1 MDAQSRGRADDI
13 DPADQWVLNPHT
25 GNYELRLDQSAG
37 ESPVAAR
44 TTTAEDSGRR
54 RTGSPD
60 GPRREVPGQ
69 RSRRASQSGGR
80 GAEATATAGRRKR
93 KSPKARRKK
102 ALMWTGGVTAFLVV
116 SASLGAYLLYERFNS
131 NIDTVDIGDAGN
143 KDVLSDGPMNI
154 LIIGTDKRTG
164 KGNEGYGD
172 KGSEG
177 HADTNILFH
186 VSEDRTNATAM
197 SIPRDLMT
205 DIPDCETKQPDGS
218 EKVIPGTPNV
228 RFNVSLGQ
236 EGRDPG
242 CTMRTVE
249 AITGVK
255 PDHFMMVD
263 FNAVKELTTAVGGVK
278 VCMAKPIDDPK
289 SHLKLPKGESRVEG
303 EDALALLRT
312 RHSFGNESDLDRI
325 KVQQQFLGSMIR
337 EMKSSDTLTNPTK
350 LFKLA
355 DAATN
360 ALTVDQGIGSAKK
373 LMTLAQEIGKVDTK
387 NITFVTMPVIDNPA
401 EPTPIT
407 VVVAPQKGEQLFAMM
422 RSDTSLTEV
431 KQKEKAAKSKQ
442 AALLKGPKAAPADVR
457 VDVLNGGEIAG
468 AAGATVTWLQNE
480 QGVLKSTNKAN
491 APEKIKKTTL
501 AYAPNQADQAR
512 ALAEMMGLPATA
524 MKPGTADAEGLQ
536 AMVLTLGAD
545 FKGAGIPI
553 TGPAKAPEDIQRAS
567 ADKAVCAQ

>member
-1 MDAQSRGRADDI
+1 MPS
-13 DPADQWVLNPHT
+13 
-25 GNYELRLDQSAG
+25 
-37 ESPVAAR
+37 
-44 TTTAEDSGRR
+44 
-54 RTGSPD
+54 
-60 GPRREVPGQ
+60 Q
-69 RSRRASQSGGR
+69 RSRRSSQSGGR
-80 GAEATATAGRRKR
+80 GAEATTAATGRRKR
-93 KSPKARRKK
+93 KAPKARRKK

-116 SASLGAYLLYERFNS
+116 SASLGAYALYQRFNN
-131 NIDTVDIGDAGN
+131 NIDTIDIGDAGN
-143 KDVLSDGPMNI
+143 ADVLSDGPMNI
-154 LIIGTDKRTG
+154 MIIGTDKRTG

-172 KGSEG
+172 KGSDG
-177 HADTNILFH
+177 HADTTILLH

-197 SIPRDLMT
+197 SIPRDLWT

-218 EKVIPGTPNV
+218 TKVIPGTAGV

-278 VCMAKPIDDPK
+278 VCMAKPINDPK
-289 SHLKLPKGESRVEG
+289 SHLVLPEGESIVAG
-303 EDALALLRT
+303 EQALAVLRT

-373 LMTLAQEIGKVDTK
+373 LMTLAQEIGKIDAK
-387 NITFVTMPVIDNPA
+387 NITFITMPVIDNPA
-401 EPTPIT
+401 EPKPVT
-407 VVVAPQKGEQLFAMM
+407 VVVHPTQGEQLFAML

-431 KQKEKAAKSKQ
+431 KQQEKAAKSKQ
-442 AALLKGPKAAPADVR
+442 AALLKGPKAEAADVR
-457 VDVLNGGEIAG
+457 VDVLNGGELSG
-468 AAGATVTWLQNE
+468 AAGATVSWLQNQ
-480 QGVLKSTNKAN
+480 QGVPKSTNKAN

-512 ALAEMMGLPATA
+512 ALAEMMGLPAAA
-524 MKPGTADAEGLQ
+524 MKQGTTDAEGLQ

-553 TGPAKAPEDIQRAS
+553 TGPAKMPDNVEKAS
-567 ADKAVCAQ
+567 ADKAVCAK